1 MSTSD
6 APQNPGDLPE
16 DVGTASQDEMNRT
29 LRRLVATGQLLCG
42 AGFLERTGWAPET
55 LNAAVLPHG
64 LFFLA
69 VDGVRM
75 YPAFYADRRYRI
87 DALESTSRNLDGV
100 SDGAKWLFFTQP
112 KGSLALPAASGQEA
126 GTPRTPLQAIEA
138 GDVEAAARAAIGF
151 SQR

>member
-1 MSTSD
+1 MSTCD
-6 APQNPGDLPE
+6 DPQNPGDSPD
-16 DVGTASQDEMNRT
+16 DVGMASQDEMNRT
-29 LRRLVATGQLLCG
+29 LRRLVATGQLLD
-42 AGFLERTGWAPET
+42 AADFLKRTGWAPET

-69 VDGVRM
+69 IDGVPM
-75 YPAFYADRRYRI
+75 YPAFYADPRYCI
-87 DALESTSRNLDGV
+87 DALESTGRSLGGV

-112 KGSLALPAASGQEA
+112 KGSLALPAAPGQEA

-138 GDVEAAARAAIGF
+138 GDARAAERAAIGF